1 MGMLHAFEPIW
12 LLAAIGYAAR
22 RVGLIGDTALTVL
35 AWFVFHLA
43 MPAALYVRLA
53 HTSLTGFD
61 GRELGA
67 FTASLV
73 VTIAVGWYCAARFFH
88 RKHGERAVWGMASGY
103 GNAANLGIPLTMQ
116 VLGNISFLVEVLLL
130 QTLIVSPIIL
140 AALDR
145 HAAGGGELKVGRLAT
160 LPLRN
165 PVILGSALGIA
176 ASAAGFHATSVVQTP
191 LKMLATTAVPAALI
205 ALGASL
211 CRPEKST
218 DVSRAEISVI
228 TVLKLIAQPALACAA
243 GLALQLSQ
251 PELLAVVVCAALPT
265 AQNTFVFARQYN
277 IGEAL
282 ASRAVIVTTTL
293 SLATI
298 AGAAALLGH

>member
-1 MGMLHAFEPIW
+1 MLRAFEPIW

-22 RVGLIGDTALTVL
+22 RWRLLGDTAVTALG
-35 AWFVFHLA
+35 WFVFHLA

-53 HTSLTGFD
+53 HTSLNGFD

-67 FTASLV
+67 FAASLV
-73 VTIAVGWYCAARFFH
+73 AAIGVGWYCAARFFD

-103 GNAANLGIPLTMQ
+103 GNAANLGIPLAMQ

-145 HAAGGGELKVGRLAT
+145 HSASGGELRIRRIAT

-176 ASAAGFHATSVVQTP
+176 ASATGFHVTPLVQTP

-211 CRPEKST
+211 YRREATT
-218 DVSRAEISVI
+218 DVGRAEISLI
-228 TVLKLIAQPALACAA
+228 TGLKLIAQPALACAA
-243 GLALQLSQ
+243 GLALHLSQ
-251 PELLAVVVCAALPT
+251 PELLAVVVCAGLPT
-265 AQNTFVFARQYN
+265 AQNTFVFAQQYN
-277 IGEAL
+277 IGVGL

-298 AGAAALLGH
+298 AAAAALLGH

>member
-1 MGMLHAFEPIW
+1 MGMLRAFEPIW

-22 RVGLIGDTALTVL
+22 RWGLLGDAALTAL
-35 AWFVFHLA
+35 AWFVFHVA

-53 HTSLTGFD
+53 ATTLGGFD

-67 FTASLV
+67 FAASLV
-73 VTIAVGWYCAARFFH
+73 TTIGVGWYFAGRFFH
-88 RKHGERAVWGMASGY
+88 RKHGERAIWGMAGGY
-103 GNAANLGIPLTMQ
+103 GNAANLGIPVAMQ

-130 QTLIVSPIIL
+130 QTLIVSPVIL
-140 AALDR
+140 ATLDR
-145 HAAGGGELKVGRLAT
+145 HAAGGGELRFRRVAT

-176 ASAAGFHATSVVQTP
+176 ASATGFHPTSVIQTP

-211 CRPEKST
+211 CQREKAT
-218 DVSRAEISVI
+218 DAGRAEISVI
-228 TVLKLIAQPALACAA
+228 TVLKLVAQPALACAA
-243 GLALQLSQ
+243 GLALQLPQ

-265 AQNTFVFARQYN
+265 AQNTFVFARQYDV
-277 IGEAL
+277 GEGL
-282 ASRAVIVTTTL
+282 ASRSVIVTTTL

-298 AGAAALLGH
+298 AAAAAMLGH

>member
-1 MGMLHAFEPIW
+1 MGMLHAFGPIW
-12 LLAAIGYAAR
+12 LLAGIGYAAR
-22 RVGLIGDTALTVL
+22 RWRLLGDTALAAL
-35 AWFVFHLA
+35 AWFVFHVA
-43 MPAALYVRLA
+43 MPAAIYVRLA
-53 HTSLTGFD
+53 ATPLGGFD

-67 FTASLV
+67 FAASLV
-73 VTIAVGWYCAARFFH
+73 GAIGLGWYCAARFFH

-103 GNAANLGIPLTMQ
+103 GNAANLGIPLAMQ

-130 QTLIVSPIIL
+130 QTLIVSPVIL

-145 HAAGGGELKVGRLAT
+145 HSAGGGELRMGRIAT

-165 PVILGSALGIA
+165 PVIFGSALGIA
-176 ASAAGFHATSVVQTP
+176 ASATGFHATSVVQTP
-191 LKMLATTAVPAALI
+191 LKLLATTAVPAALI

-211 CRPEKST
+211 VRRETTT
-218 DVSRAEISVI
+218 DVGHAEMSVI

-243 GLALQLSQ
+243 GLALQLSR

-277 IGEAL
+277 VGEGL

-298 AGAAALLGH
+298 AGVAALLGH

>member
-1 MGMLHAFEPIW
+1 MGMLRAFEPIW

-22 RVGLIGDTALTVL
+22 RWGLLGDTALTAL
-35 AWFVFHLA
+35 AWFVFHVA

-53 HTSLTGFD
+53 ATTLGGFD

-67 FTASLV
+67 FAASLV
-73 VTIAVGWYCAARFFH
+73 ATIGVGWYFAGRFFH
-88 RKHGERAVWGMASGY
+88 RKHGERAIWGMASGY
-103 GNAANLGIPLTMQ
+103 GNAANLGIPLAMQ

-130 QTLIVSPIIL
+130 QTLIVSPVIL
-140 AALDR
+140 ATLDR
-145 HAAGGGELKVGRLAT
+145 HAAGGGELRFRRVAT

-176 ASAAGFHATSVVQTP
+176 ASATGFHATSVVQTP
-191 LKMLATTAVPAALI
+191 LKLLATTAVPAALI

-211 CRPEKST
+211 CQREKPT
-218 DVSRAEISVI
+218 DVGRAEISVI
-228 TVLKLIAQPALACAA
+228 TVLKLVAQPALACAA
-243 GLALQLSQ
+243 GLALQLPQ

-265 AQNTFVFARQYN
+265 AQNTFVFARQYDV
-277 IGEAL
+277 GEGL
-282 ASRAVIVTTTL
+282 ASRSVIVTTTL

-298 AGAAALLGH
+298 AAVAAMLGH